1 MNTNTSIS
9 ERIEALRSSMKA
21 LNVQAYIIPSSD
33 GHLSE
38 YTPAHWKGRTW
49 ISGFTGSA
57 GTVVITLDKAGL
69 WTDSR
74 YFLQGAQ
81 QIEGTPL
88 TLFKEG
94 VTGVPSIEKFLATE
108 LPKGA
113 VVGCDGNCFS
123 QAEIERMET
132 ALAPF
137 GIALDAKYD
146 LLEKAWTDRPAIPT
160 KEFFSHPE
168 KYSGEATQTR
178 TQRIL
183 SELKS
188 FGANA
193 IVLTMLDELAWA
205 FNIRGNDVECNPVG
219 VGYGFIGEKE
229 SVLFAIESK
238 VSDALKEELRK
249 QGVRTAPYE
258 EIFSYLS
265 QLSEDTCVL
274 IDKMRMTHS
283 IYESLSKAC
292 GKVYATSVVTLL
304 KSYKNEVELGGV
316 RRSMLRDG
324 VALTRFFIWLEKTL
338 GEGATPSE
346 VEVGEKLTSFRAADA
361 MYVCDS
367 FDTICGYQDH
377 GAIVHYRAEE
387 STAHKVKNEG
397 VLLLDSGGQYLD
409 GTTDITRTVALG
421 KEEPEAQLKRDYTL
435 VLKGHIAI
443 ATAQFPEGTRGNQ
456 LDILARKALWDQGL
470 SYGHGTGHG
479 VGVFLNV
486 HEGPQNIRTDNNP
499 TPMAI
504 GTFTSNEPGLYRS
517 GKYGIRIENLIVT
530 REKCRTEFGTFLGFE
545 TMTLCFLDNRLVEKS
560 LLTSK
565 EIEWYNDYQER
576 VYQALSPL
584 LTAEEATWLRG
595 KTQKL

>member
-1 MNTNTSIS
+1 MNTNSSIS
-9 ERIEALRSSMKA
+9 ERIEALRTAMKA
-21 LNVQAYIIPSSD
+21 RNMQAYIIPSSD

-38 YTPAHWKGRTW
+38 YTPAHWKSRSW

-94 VTGVPSIEKFLATE
+94 VSGVPTIEKFLASE
-108 LPKGA
+108 LAKGS

-123 QAEIERMET
+123 QAEVERMET

-137 GIALDAKYD
+137 GISLNAQHD
-146 LLEKAWTDRPAIPT
+146 LMEQAWQDRPTIPT
-160 KEFFSHPE
+160 KEFFAHPE
-168 KYSGEATQTR
+168 KYSGEATKQR

-183 SELKS
+183 NELRP

-193 IVLTMLDELAWA
+193 VVLTMLDELAWA
-205 FNIRGNDVECNPVG
+205 FNLRGSDVECNPVG
-219 VGYGFIGEKE
+219 VAYGFIGEKE
-229 SVLFAIESK
+229 SVLFTIESK
-238 VSDALKEELRK
+238 VSPALKEELK
-249 QGVRTAPYE
+249 AQGVRVAPYGE
-258 EIFSYLS
+258 VFSYLA
-265 QLSEDTCVL
+265 QLSDDTCVL

-283 IYESLSKAC
+283 VYQSLSKVC
-292 GKVYATSVVTLL
+292 NKVFATSVVTLL
-304 KSYKNEVELGGV
+304 KSYKNEAELEGV
-316 RRSMLRDG
+316 QRSMLRDG
-324 VALTRFFIWLEKTL
+324 VALTRFFIWLENTL
-338 GEGATPSE
+338 EQGATPSE
-346 VEVGEKLTSFRAADA
+346 VEAGEKLTAFRAADP

-387 STAHKVKNEG
+387 PTAHKIQNEG

-409 GTTDITRTVALG
+409 GTTDITRTIALG
-421 KEEPEAQLKRDYTL
+421 KAEPDAQLKQDYTL

-499 TPMAI
+499 TPMAV

-545 TMTLCFLDNRLVEKS
+545 TMTLCFLDNRLVDKS
-560 LLTSK
+560 LLTEK
-565 EIEWYNDYQER
+565 EMAWYNEYQEQ
-576 VYQALSPL
+576 VYQAIAPL
-584 LTAEEATWLRG
+584 LSTEEAAWLRN
-595 KTQKL
+595 KTTKL